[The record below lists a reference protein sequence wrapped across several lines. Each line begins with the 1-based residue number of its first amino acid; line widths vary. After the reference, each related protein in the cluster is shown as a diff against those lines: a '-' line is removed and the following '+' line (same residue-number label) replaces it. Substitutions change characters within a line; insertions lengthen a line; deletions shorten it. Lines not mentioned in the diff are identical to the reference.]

1 MYPRLRSFIVA
12 LALPAALLVSGIL
25 VLGPSHSTVL
35 GMPAVLV
42 FMFCMFP
49 LTSALMAYSWHRWDR
64 HADYEDEASEGARP

>member
-12 LALPAALLVSGIL
+12 LVVPAALLVTGIL
-25 VLGPSHSTVL
+25 ILGPAHTTVL

-49 LTSALMAYSWHRWDR
+49 LTSVLMAVSWHRWDK
-64 HADYEDEASEGARP
+64 HDDYEDGASEGAQP